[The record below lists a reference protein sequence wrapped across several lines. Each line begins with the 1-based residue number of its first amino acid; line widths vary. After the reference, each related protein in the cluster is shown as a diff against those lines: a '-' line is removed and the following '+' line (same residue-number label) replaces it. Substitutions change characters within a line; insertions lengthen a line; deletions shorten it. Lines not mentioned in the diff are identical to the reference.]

1 MCIRCVDEILKCQKC
16 QARCVKNGKTR
27 SGIQRYLCKACG
39 KTKQSGYTYKALI
52 GNINQQIVRFLKEGL
67 GIRNIARLLEIS
79 TNTVNRR
86 ILEIGAKVEKPMVS
100 MNQNY
105 ELDEL
110 KTYVKFKR
118 NEMYV
123 GYALNPE
130 TGQVANFMAGKRNKR
145 NLKLITDTLL
155 FSRAKR
161 VDTDGLNIYKSLLPR
176 EIHRIKHRGI
186 NHIERMNLT
195 LRTHLKRLNRRTIC
209 FSKSLRCLKAV
220 LKIYFWADPERV

>member
-1 MCIRCVDEILKCQKC
+1 MCLKSVDGILNCQYC
-16 QARCVKNGKTR
+16 SGRCVKNGR
-27 SGIQRYLCKACG
+27 SKSGKQRYVCRECG
-39 KTKQSGYTYKALI
+39 KSKQGTYVYLACD
-52 GNINQQIVRFLKEGL
+52 NQINKQIVRFLKEGL
-67 GIRNIARLLEIS
+67 GILSISRLLRIS
-79 TNTVNRR
+79 SNTVSQR
-86 ILEIGAKVEKPMVS
+86 ILKISSKIQKPIVS

-123 GYALNPE
+123 AYALNPE

-155 FSRAKR
+155 FSQAKR
-161 VDTDGLNIYKSLLPR
+161 VDTDGLNIYKSLLPK

-209 FSKSLRCLKAV
+209 FSKSLRYLKAV
-220 LKIYFWADPERV
+220 LKIYFWADPEMV